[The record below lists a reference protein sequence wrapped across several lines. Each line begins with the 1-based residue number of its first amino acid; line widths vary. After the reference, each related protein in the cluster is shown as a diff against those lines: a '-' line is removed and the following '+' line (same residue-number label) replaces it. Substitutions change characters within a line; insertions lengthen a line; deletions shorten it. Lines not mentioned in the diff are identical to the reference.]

1 MSEPRVIPLHRPEA
15 AAEPSDAELIA
26 RVARKDAAAFARL
39 YERHHALVFRHLG
52 RLVRSSSEV
61 DDLVQSTF
69 LELWRHAASYR
80 AESSARAFLLGVAYN
95 LHRRSNRGWFRRLR
109 LIEAVKR
116 QPAEHSTDPTPE
128 LERRALVRRLDQA
141 MARLSPALREVFV
154 LCDVEG
160 VEQGEAAIIL
170 DLPPSTLRRRLAEAR
185 KRLRTFLEAMDHG

>member
-1 MSEPRVIPLHRPEA
+1 MNEPRVIPLHRPEA
-15 AAEPSDAELIA
+15 AAETSDAELIA
-26 RVARKDAAAFARL
+26 RVARRDAEAFAKL
-39 YERHHALVFRHLG
+39 YERHHAMVFRHLG
-52 RLVRSSSEV
+52 RLARSTSEV

-69 LELWRHAASYR
+69 LELWRHAAGYR
-80 AESSARAFLLGVAYN
+80 AESSARAFLLGIAYN

-109 LIEAVKR
+109 LLEAVKR
-116 QPAEHSTDPTPE
+116 EPVEHSTDPTPE

-141 MARLSPALREVFV
+141 MARLSPALHEVFV

-185 KRLRTFLEAMDHG
+185 RKLRTFLEAIDHE